1 MAKSTVMW
9 TLCPNGIKDGKLR
22 FSAAVSIRLE
32 EGSGGKTPSLYLF
45 PEILNW
51 PDTVKAINFGV
62 TYDKKKSAEP
72 IAARR
77 ISPDPEMELWQAIF
91 KPEAPVFN
99 FKMAD
104 LSKNLVVSY
113 PVKNVLTFVASTYLN
128 VASESPEE
136 PPPMEKVFHTDG
148 LAQIRLK
155 PITDVRFARTVQLRT
170 TQQVMAQ
177 SVRREAESQKIKA
190 VQVTPLPQPPK
201 DFFLL
206 RDFYKPKNR
215 ITLDPKTKQPIIK
228 KVPITKPQI
237 DFHQALAFITNYPAL
252 MRLLGLAIDFELD
265 VPPDFPASGWI
276 KIVPQGRSD
285 ETPRT
290 AYNYDPARGIFEAA
304 SNKRPPEVV
313 NGFLNLADEEQYDL
327 VQLDVEAVALKT
339 AELADTAETK
349 DKAELPALRS
359 SGLGVVKNEQAK
371 SIAEVLVR
379 AVELNNNLVSKREI
393 TLYSEDLV
401 QGYRVDVWD
410 EKSRKWRS
418 LCQRLGT
425 YRFIRLNRELTLEDE
440 GFISP
445 AVTQSADESSDDIFA
460 HESLFHWDG
469 WSLVAPR
476 PGKTINPDDQPQ
488 AIENKAMS
496 DFLLET
502 RFQPKPGS
510 LPRLRYG
517 VGYRLRART
526 VDLAGNSQPLE
537 NPDDSCAIPP
547 PSKPPFTFARFDP
560 VPSPL
565 VIPRQAPKSGEN
577 VDHVVIKSFNESIE
591 KDTVP
596 TDQVADR
603 HLAPPKISQLDSE
616 FHGMFDGTS
625 GLKPEVYSLICQRDG
640 GQFKEMEPGEQL
652 ELPYFPDPWAR
663 GACIRGLPY
672 GAPDPMMIEFSGD
685 WPDFRPFRIRLQ
697 EGSQPARWDA
707 SWRLLTI
714 YLKKGES
721 VTLRISCYFP
731 ERFLPI
737 QGLYRWL
744 EKPERIIPQKVMQ
757 PPRGLPEGQVQV
769 LKTLQPPRIDLTRV
783 RTLSLQ
789 GRNWLMTPFR
799 EITLMHATLQP
810 VGKPVNKSL
819 EARRGLGQTSAV
831 LYGEFELHGPSTSK
845 AELLA
850 DWKEPVDY
858 LNEPGPRVLDYK
870 AHVLEFKIEPV
881 MTSLPLT
888 PKPEPGKTDV
898 QPGATQL
905 QTRAA
910 TTALVKAP
918 QTPVYRHEFGDT
930 KFRKVNYR
938 LITTTRYMEQFPSN
952 ELPEETGYTRTSD
965 PVAVK
970 VLNTAPPAMPKVVY
984 VMPSFRWERSK
995 KGSQVLSVRKSALRV
1010 YLERPWYSSGEGE
1023 LLAVILPPGIT
1034 VAPRKP
1040 VATPTSRA
1048 AAPQVSPRIQPQV
1061 QRRAVPGA
1069 LQVSV
1074 PPVAEKYKPY
1084 VTMWGAD
1091 PIWRAG
1097 AVAPPE
1103 YPLPEAFPSAVEI
1116 MGDLPL
1122 LELPEDKKFIAV
1134 GHQVEYDMERRLWFC
1149 DLELDS
1155 GQAYF
1160 PFIRLALARFQPDS
1174 VPGAHL
1180 SQVVVANFAQI
1191 LPERN
1196 LAVTFNPSN
1205 FKEITVS
1212 LSGVSYIQGYAGSGP
1227 GEVEVA
1233 LESKKLNLPDELGWE
1248 PVKDAVI
1255 TLKPQRAGA
1264 TEAGSFTWQG
1274 TLNLPKG
1281 IKLQDYRIAVREYE
1295 LFDTDEVDQAARTVA
1310 TVTHK
1315 KYKRLVYAETIKLLD
1330 L

>member
-32 EGSGGKTPSLYLF
+32 DGSGGKTPSLNLF
-45 PEILNW
+45 PEILSW
-51 PDTVKAINFGV
+51 PETVRAINFGV
-62 TYDKKKSAEP
+62 TYDKRKTPAPVEIK
-72 IAARR
+72 R
-77 ISPDPEMELWQAIF
+77 ISPDPDPELWQAIF

-113 PVKNVLTFVASTYLN
+113 PVKNVMTFVASTYLY
-128 VASESPEE
+128 VAAESPEE

-155 PITDVRFARTVQLRT
+155 PITEARLARTVQLRT

-177 SVRREAESQKIKA
+177 SVRREAESQKFRA

-206 RDFYKPKNR
+206 RDFYKPKNK
-215 ITLDPKTKQPIIK
+215 ITVDPRTKRPIVK
-228 KVPITKPQI
+228 KVPITKPEI

-252 MRLLGLAIDFELD
+252 MRLLGLAIDFEMD
-265 VPPDFPASGWI
+265 IPPDFPASGWI
-276 KIVPQGRSD
+276 KIVPQGRND

-290 AYNYDPARGIFEAA
+290 AYNFDPARAIFEAA

-313 NGFLNLADEEQYDL
+313 KGFLNLADEEQYDL
-327 VQLDVEAVALKT
+327 VQLDVDAVALKT

-359 SGLGVVKNEQAK
+359 SGLGVVRNEQARN
-371 SIAEVLVR
+371 IAEVLVR
-379 AVELNNNLVSKREI
+379 AVELNNDLVRRREL
-393 TLYSEDLV
+393 TLYAEDLI

-410 EKSRKWRS
+410 EKSGKWRS
-418 LCQRLGT
+418 LCQRIGT
-425 YRFIRLNRELTLEDE
+425 YRFLRIDRELTLEDE

-476 PGKTINPDDQPQ
+476 PGKTIDPNDTPQ
-488 AIENKAMS
+488 AIENKAMT

-502 RFQPKPGS
+502 RFRPKPGS

-517 VGYRLRART
+517 VGYRLRARA

-537 NPDDSCAIPP
+537 NPDDSCAIPA
-547 PSKPPFTFARFDP
+547 PSRQPFIFSRFDP
-560 VPSPL
+560 VPSPQI
-565 VIPRQAPKSGEN
+565 IPREEPKSGEN
-577 VDHVVIKSFNESIE
+577 VDHLVIKSFNESIE
-591 KDTVP
+591 KDNVP
-596 TDQVADR
+596 TDQVSDR
-603 HLAPPKISQLDSE
+603 HVAPPKISQLDSE
-616 FHGMFDGTS
+616 FHGMFDGPA

-640 GQFKEMEPGEQL
+640 GQFKEMEPGEQV

-672 GAPDPMMIEFSGD
+672 GAPDPMLVEFSGD

-697 EGSQPARWDA
+697 EGSQPARWDNSA
-707 SWRLLTI
+707 RLLTV

-721 VTLRISCYFP
+721 VTLRLSCYFP

-744 EKPERIIPQKVMQ
+744 EKPDRIIPQKVMQ

-769 LKTLQPPRIDLTRV
+769 LKTLQPPRIDLTKV
-783 RTLSLQ
+783 RALSLQ

-819 EARRGLGQTSAV
+819 EAQRSLGQTSAI
-831 LYGEFELHGPSTSK
+831 LFGEFALHGQSTSK

-858 LNEPGPRVLDYK
+858 LNEPGPRVLDGK

-881 MTSLPLT
+881 MTSLTLT
-888 PKPEPGKTDV
+888 PRPEAGKEVT
-898 QPGATQL
+898 QPGAAQL

-910 TTALVKAP
+910 TVAMVKAP

-930 KFRKVNYR
+930 KFRRVNYR
-938 LITTTRYMEQFPSN
+938 LVTTTRYMEQFPSN
-952 ELPEETGYTRTSD
+952 ELPEETGYTRTSE
-965 PVAVK
+965 PVEVK

-984 VMPSFRWERSK
+984 VVPSFKWERSK
-995 KGSQVLSVRKSALRV
+995 KGSQITSVRRSGLRI
-1010 YLERPWYSSGEGE
+1010 YLERPWYSTGEGE
-1023 LLAVILPPGIT
+1023 LLAVILPPGLTIT
-1034 VAPRKP
+1034 PKKP
-1040 VATPTSRA
+1040 M
-1048 AAPQVSPRIQPQV
+1048 AAPASSTGPTLASQKIQPQL
-1061 QRRAVPGA
+1061 QRKTVAAG

-1091 PIWRAG
+1091 PIWRSG
-1097 AVAPPE
+1097 PVAPPE
-1103 YPLPEAFPSAVEI
+1103 YPLPDAFPSAVEV
-1116 MGDLPL
+1116 MGELPL
-1122 LELPEDKKFIAV
+1122 LEMPDEKKFIAV
-1134 GHQVEYDMERRLWFC
+1134 GHQVEYDEERQLWFC

-1160 PFIRLALARFQPDS
+1160 PFIRLALARFQPNS

-1196 LAVTFNPSN
+1196 LSVSFNPSKLSDIN
-1205 FKEITVS
+1205 IT

-1227 GEVEVA
+1227 GEVEAV
-1233 LESKKLNLPDELGWE
+1233 LENKKPNLPDELGWE
-1248 PVKDAVI
+1248 PVKDAAVI
-1255 TLKPQRAGA
+1255 LKPQRAGA
-1264 TEAGSFTWQG
+1264 SEVGSFIWQG
-1274 TLNLPKG
+1274 TLKLPSGLK
-1281 IKLQDYRIAVREYE
+1281 IQDYRIAVREYE
-1295 LFDTDEVDQAARTVA
+1295 LFDTDEVDKTARTVA
-1310 TVTHK
+1310 AVTHK